1 MWQLVCKRKMCHGVR
16 VVLSLLIR
24 VTRKVLLNFNI
35 IKLQLELL
43 YGITGAIKGSVGT
56 ILGQS

>member
-43 YGITGAIKGSVGT
+43 YGITGAIGSY
-56 ILGQS
+56 LRAQ